1 MLVKLVLII
10 AIMSVVMIVVM
21 IPGVFAVQDNVTIEG
36 NLDPTNR
43 SEELYVVRVS
53 PSNEHRDIVFSIYDS
68 GEVIFSKTSYF
79 KSGSSYENFFVT
91 FFPPLFQDDT
101 IYTIEVKG
109 QGLLG
114 RQLITVHQE
123 FTSYQSQQLPNVEP
137 DVTPETKTSD
147 DREAEKKAAEKKAAE
162 KKAAE
167 KKAAE
172 KKAAEKKAAEKKAAE
187 ARAAEAAIRAAE
199 ARAAEARAAE
209 ARAAEAAIRAAEAK
223 AAQDTSNFLIIAGA
237 AIAIIS
243 LLIIVKKMKNKKS
256 TPNTSQPPRTNT
268 YSPPTPP
275 SANTESST
283 MFFYECPRCHSAD
296 IQNNPDGSVN
306 CPDCGYRG

>member
-172 KKAAEKKAAEKKAAE
+172 KKAAE
-187 ARAAEAAIRAAE
+187 
-199 ARAAEARAAE
+199 